1 MLRDDIKKAE
11 VVINNANGTYRQPMG
26 CDAVLNTML
35 GTWQLTVHWPNG
47 KGGFNFH
54 TYGNGSVGIGG
65 M

>member
-1 MLRDDIKKAE
+1 
-11 VVINNANGTYRQPMG
+11 MG

-54 TYGNGSVGIGG
+54 TYENGSVGIGG